1 MVESYR
7 GVIPFLV
14 ADFARIALL
23 VAFPPITLWLVQYM
37 NLLENLYLMATF
49 LLTDFDAKSYA
60 LEEKLFVDAGLRFV
74 TAQAKTED
82 DVIRAAMDCGADGL
96 LIQYAPVTERVL
108 AALPRVGIC
117 SRIGAG
123 FDTIDPKACEQHGVW
138 LANSPDY
145 GVGEVAT
152 HALAL
157 ALDIIRGT
165 TFHTIDIRAG
175 KWHYE
180 SNGTRRRATETTLG
194 IVGLGRIGKR
204 MAHVSRNL
212 FKRVIAYDPYLIDG
226 DFPAFVER
234 ARDLHELFAQ
244 ADVVSPH
251 TPLNDETR
259 GMLDAGCFAA
269 MKRGSYVVNTSR
281 GAVINIDDLLDAL
294 DSGQLDSAG
303 LDVLPIEPARPGE
316 RLTEHPR
323 VVLTPHSAFYSVESE
338 IELRTKA
345 AKNLI
350 SWAKTG
356 QPDYPVVLGSRK
368 LIT

>member
-1 MVESYR
+1 
-7 GVIPFLV
+7 
-14 ADFARIALL
+14 
-23 VAFPPITLWLVQYM
+23 
-37 NLLENLYLMATF
+37 MATF
-49 LLTDFDAKSYA
+49 LLTDFDAKNFQ
-60 LEEKLFVDAGLRFV
+60 LEEKLFADAGMRFV

-82 DVIRAAMDCGADGL
+82 DVIAAAAACKADGL
-96 LIQYAPVTERVL
+96 LIQYAPVSERVL
-108 AALPRVGIC
+108 AALPQVGIC

-123 FDTIDPKACEQHGVW
+123 FDTVDHVACEKLGVW

-165 TFHTIDIRAG
+165 TFHTADIRAG

-180 SNGTRRRATETTLG
+180 SNGKRRRATEMTLG

-204 MAHVSRNL
+204 MAHVSRNV
-212 FKRVIAYDPYLIDG
+212 FKRVVAYDPYLIDG

-234 ARDLHELFAQ
+234 ARSLNDLFVQ

-251 TPLNDETR
+251 VPLNDETR
-259 GMLDAGCFAA
+259 GMIDAKCFAA
-269 MKRGSYVVNTSR
+269 MKRGGYIVNSSR
-281 GAVINIDDLLDAL
+281 GAVINIVDLLAAL

-303 LDVLPIEPARPGE
+303 LDVLPVEPARPGE
-316 RLTEHPR
+316 ALTEHAR

-345 AKNLI
+345 ARNLI
-350 SWAKTG
+350 TWANTG
-356 QPDYPVVLGSRK
+356 RPDYPVVVGTRK
-368 LIT
+368 LP

>member
-1 MVESYR
+1 MPV
-7 GVIPFLV
+7 
-14 ADFARIALL
+14 
-23 VAFPPITLWLVQYM
+23 
-37 NLLENLYLMATF
+37 F
-49 LLTDFDAKSYA
+49 LLTDFDAPSFA
-60 LEEKLFVDAGLRFV
+60 LEEKLFADAGMRFV
-74 TAQAKTED
+74 TAQARTED
-82 DVIRAAMDCGADGL
+82 EVIAAATECNADGL
-96 LIQYAPVTERVL
+96 LIQYAPVSERVL
-108 AALPRVGIC
+108 TALPRVGIC

-123 FDTIDPKACEQHGVW
+123 FDTIDPAACQRHGVW

-165 TFHTIDIRAG
+165 TFHTADIRAG

-180 SNGTRRRATETTLG
+180 SNGKRRRATEMTLG

-212 FKRVIAYDPYLIDG
+212 FKRVVAYDPYLIDG

-234 ARDLHELFAQ
+234 VRDLHELFRQ

-251 TPLNDETR
+251 VPLNDETR
-259 GMLDAGCFAA
+259 GMIDAECFAA
-269 MKRGSYVVNTSR
+269 MKPRSYIVNTAR
-281 GAVINIDDLLDAL
+281 GAVINIPDLLAAL
-294 DSGQLDSAG
+294 DSEQLDSAG
-303 LDVLPIEPARPGE
+303 LDVLPNEPARPGE

-345 AKNLI
+345 ARNLI
-350 SWAKTG
+350 TWARTG
-356 QPDYPVVLGSRK
+356 RPDYPVVVGNRTLKPG
-368 LIT
+368 

>member
-1 MVESYR
+1 MPV
-7 GVIPFLV
+7 
-14 ADFARIALL
+14 
-23 VAFPPITLWLVQYM
+23 
-37 NLLENLYLMATF
+37 F
-49 LLTDFDAKSYA
+49 LLTDFDAPNFA
-60 LEEKLFVDAGLRFV
+60 LEEKLFADAGMRFV
-74 TAQAKTED
+74 TAQARSED
-82 DVIRAAMDCGADGL
+82 EVIAAATACNADGL

-108 AALPRVGIC
+108 SALPRVGIC

-123 FDTIDPKACEQHGVW
+123 FDTIDPKACAKLGVW

-165 TFHTIDIRAG
+165 TFHTADIRAG

-180 SNGTRRRATETTLG
+180 SNGKRRRATEMTLG

-234 ARDLHELFAQ
+234 VRDLHELFRQ

-251 TPLNDETR
+251 VPLNDETR
-259 GMLDAGCFAA
+259 GMIDAACFAA
-269 MKRGSYVVNTSR
+269 MKPRSYVVNTAR
-281 GAVINIDDLLDAL
+281 GAVINIPDLLAAL

-303 LDVLPIEPARPGE
+303 LDVLPDEPALPGE

-345 AKNLI
+345 ARNLI
-350 SWAKTG
+350 TWARTG
-356 QPDYPVVLGSRK
+356 RPDYPVVMGTKTL
-368 LIT
+368 LPA

>member
-1 MVESYR
+1 M
-7 GVIPFLV
+7 
-14 ADFARIALL
+14 
-23 VAFPPITLWLVQYM
+23 T
-37 NLLENLYLMATF
+37 TF
-49 LLTDFDAKSYA
+49 LLTDFDATSFA
-60 LEEKLFVDAGLRFV
+60 LEEKLFADAGMRLV

-82 DVIRAAMDCGADGL
+82 EVIRAATECNADGL
-96 LIQYAPVTERVL
+96 LVQYAPVTGRVL

-123 FDTIDPKACEQHGVW
+123 FDTIDANACAKHGVW

-157 ALDIIRGT
+157 ALDIVRGT
-165 TFHTIDIRAG
+165 TFHTTDIRAG

-180 SNGTRRRATETTLG
+180 SNGKRRRATEMTIG

-234 ARDLHELFAQ
+234 VRDLHELFAQ

-281 GAVINIDDLLDAL
+281 GAVINIEDLLNAL

-303 LDVLPIEPARPGE
+303 LDVLPVEPARPGE
-316 RLTEHPR
+316 RLTEHRR

-338 IELRTKA
+338 VELRTKA

-350 SWAKTG
+350 TWAKTG
-356 QPDYPVVLGSRK
+356 RPDYPVVVGTRK
-368 LIT
+368 LVTT

>member
-1 MVESYR
+1 MPRVLFADNEFPDISLER
-7 GVIPFLV
+7 EIFERAGIELV
-14 ADFARIALL
+14 
-23 VAFPPITLWLVQYM
+23 VAQW
-37 NLLENLYLMATF
+37 
-49 LLTDFDAKSYA
+49 
-60 LEEKLFVDAGLRFV
+60 R
-74 TAQAKTED
+74 TED
-82 DVIRAAMDCGADGL
+82 DVVRAASGAFGIL
-96 LIQYAPVTERVL
+96 LQYAPIGRTV
-108 AALPRVGIC
+108 ASSLPGLGIV

-123 FDTIDPKACEQHGVW
+123 FDTVDTAACAEHGIWV
-138 LANSPDY
+138 ANSPDY

-165 TFHTIDIRAG
+165 TFHTADIRAG

-180 SNGTRRRATETTLG
+180 SNGKRRRATEMTLG

-234 ARDLHELFAQ
+234 VRDLHELFRQ

-251 TPLNDETR
+251 VPLNDETR
-259 GMLDAGCFAA
+259 GMIDAGCFAA
-269 MKRGSYVVNTSR
+269 MKPRSYVVNTAR
-281 GAVINIDDLLDAL
+281 GAVINIPDLLAAL

-303 LDVLPIEPARPGE
+303 LDVLPNEPARPGE

-345 AKNLI
+345 ARNLI
-350 SWAKTG
+350 TWARTG
-356 QPDYPVVLGSRK
+356 RPDYPVVVGKRTLQS
-368 LIT
+368 T

>member
-1 MVESYR
+1 MPV
-7 GVIPFLV
+7 
-14 ADFARIALL
+14 
-23 VAFPPITLWLVQYM
+23 
-37 NLLENLYLMATF
+37 F
-49 LLTDFDAKSYA
+49 LLTDFDAPNFA
-60 LEEKLFVDAGLRFV
+60 LEEKLFADAGMRFV
-74 TAQAKTED
+74 TAQARSED
-82 DVIRAAMDCGADGL
+82 EVIAAATACAADGL

-108 AALPRVGIC
+108 SALPRVGIC

-123 FDTIDPKACEQHGVW
+123 FDTVDPKACAKLGVW

-165 TFHTIDIRAG
+165 TFHTADIRAG

-180 SNGTRRRATETTLG
+180 SNGKRRRATEMTLG

-234 ARDLHELFAQ
+234 VHDLQELFRQ

-251 TPLNDETR
+251 VPLNDETR
-259 GMLDAGCFAA
+259 GMIDAACFAA
-269 MKRGSYVVNTSR
+269 MKPRSYVVNTAR
-281 GAVINIDDLLDAL
+281 GAVINIPDLLAAL

-303 LDVLPIEPARPGE
+303 LDVLPDEPARPGE

-345 AKNLI
+345 ARNLI
-350 SWAKTG
+350 TWARTG
-356 QPDYPVVLGSRK
+356 RPDYPVVMGT
-368 LIT
+368 ITLLPA

>member
-1 MVESYR
+1 
-7 GVIPFLV
+7 
-14 ADFARIALL
+14 
-23 VAFPPITLWLVQYM
+23 
-37 NLLENLYLMATF
+37 MATV
-49 LLTDFDAKSYA
+49 LLTDFDAHDFK
-60 LEEKLFVDAGLRFV
+60 LEEKLFAEAGIKFV

-82 DVIRAAMDCGADGL
+82 DVIQAAIACNADGL
-96 LIQYAPVTERVL
+96 LIQYAPITDRVL

-123 FDTIDPKACEQHGVW
+123 FDTVDPKACERHGVW

-165 TFHTIDIRAG
+165 TFHTADIRAG

-180 SNGTRRRATETTLG
+180 SNGLRRRASEMTLG

-204 MAHVSRNL
+204 MAHVSRNI

-234 ARDLHELFAQ
+234 ARSLHDLFAA

-259 GMLDAGCFAA
+259 DMIDATCFNA

-281 GAVINIDDLLDAL
+281 GAVIHINDLLDAL

-303 LDVLPIEPARPGE
+303 LDVLPTEPARPGE
-316 RLTEHPR
+316 RLTEHAR

-345 AKNLI
+345 ARNLI
-350 SWAKTG
+350 TWVNTG
-356 QPDYPVVLGSRK
+356 RPDYPVVIGTRTLLPS
-368 LIT
+368 

>member
-1 MVESYR
+1 
-7 GVIPFLV
+7 
-14 ADFARIALL
+14 
-23 VAFPPITLWLVQYM
+23 
-37 NLLENLYLMATF
+37 MATF
-49 LLTDFDAKSYA
+49 LLTDFDAKSFA
-60 LEEKLFVDAGLRFV
+60 LEEKLFADAGVRFV

-82 DVIRAAMDCGADGL
+82 DVIRAAMDCDADGL

-123 FDTIDPKACEQHGVW
+123 FDTIDPRACEKRGVW

-157 ALDIIRGT
+157 VLDIIRGT

-180 SNGTRRRATETTLG
+180 SNGTRRRATEMTLG

-234 ARDLHELFAQ
+234 VRDLHELFAL

-269 MKRGSYVVNTSR
+269 MKRGSYIVNTSR
-281 GAVINIDDLLDAL
+281 GAVINIDDLLNAL

-316 RLTEHPR
+316 RLTDHPR
-323 VVLTPHSAFYSVESE
+323 LVLTPHSAFYSVESE
-338 IELRTKA
+338 VELRTKA
-345 AKNLI
+345 ARNLI
-350 SWAKTG
+350 TWAKTG
-356 QPDYPVVLGSRK
+356 RPDYPVVIGNRK
-368 LIT
+368 LT

>member
-1 MVESYR
+1 
-7 GVIPFLV
+7 
-14 ADFARIALL
+14 
-23 VAFPPITLWLVQYM
+23 
-37 NLLENLYLMATF
+37 
-49 LLTDFDAKSYA
+49 
-60 LEEKLFVDAGLRFV
+60 
-74 TAQAKTED
+74 
-82 DVIRAAMDCGADGL
+82 
-96 LIQYAPVTERVL
+96 LIQYAPVSERVL
-108 AALPRVGIC
+108 AALPQVGIC

-123 FDTIDPKACEQHGVW
+123 FDTVDHVACEKLGVW

-165 TFHTIDIRAG
+165 TFHTADIRAG

-180 SNGTRRRATETTLG
+180 SNGKRRRATEMTLG

-204 MAHVSRNL
+204 MAHVSRNI
-212 FKRVIAYDPYLIDG
+212 FKRVVAYDPYLIDG

-234 ARDLHELFAQ
+234 ARSLNDLFAQ

-251 TPLNDETR
+251 VPLNDETR
-259 GMLDAGCFAA
+259 GMIDAKCFAA
-269 MKRGSYVVNTSR
+269 MKRGGYIVNSSR
-281 GAVINIDDLLDAL
+281 GAVINIVDLLAAL

-303 LDVLPIEPARPGE
+303 LDVLPVEPARPGE
-316 RLTEHPR
+316 ALTEHPR

-345 AKNLI
+345 ARNLI
-350 SWAKTG
+350 TWANTG
-356 QPDYPVVLGSRK
+356 RPDYPVVVGTRK
-368 LIT
+368 LP

>member
-1 MVESYR
+1 
-7 GVIPFLV
+7 
-14 ADFARIALL
+14 
-23 VAFPPITLWLVQYM
+23 
-37 NLLENLYLMATF
+37 MATF
-49 LLTDFDAKSYA
+49 LLTDFDARDFK
-60 LEEKLFVDAGLRFV
+60 LEESLFAAAGMGLV
-74 TAQAKTED
+74 IAQARTEAE
-82 DVIRAAMDCGADGL
+82 VIAAATARAADGL
-96 LIQYAPVTERVL
+96 LIQYAPVTDRVL

-123 FDTIDPKACEQHGVW
+123 FDTVDPQACQRHGVW

-165 TFHTIDIRAG
+165 TFHTADIRAG

-180 SNGTRRRATETTLG
+180 SNGLRRRATEMTLG

-204 MAHVSRNL
+204 MAHVSRNI
-212 FKRVIAYDPYLIDG
+212 FKRVVAYDPYLIDG

-234 ARDLHELFAQ
+234 AESLHALFAA

-251 TPLNDETR
+251 TPLNDQTR
-259 GMLDAGCFAA
+259 GMIDGACFSA
-269 MKRGSYVVNTSR
+269 MRRGSYVVNTSR
-281 GAVINIDDLLDAL
+281 GAVINIDDLLTAL
-294 DSGQLDSAG
+294 DSGQLDSVG
-303 LDVLPIEPARPGE
+303 LDVLPAEPALPGQ

-345 AKNLI
+345 ARNLVT
-350 SWAKTG
+350 WARTG
-356 QPDYPVVLGSRK
+356 RPDYPVVTGTRRLVAG
-368 LIT
+368 

>member
-1 MVESYR
+1 
-7 GVIPFLV
+7 
-14 ADFARIALL
+14 
-23 VAFPPITLWLVQYM
+23 
-37 NLLENLYLMATF
+37 MATF
-49 LLTDFDAKSYA
+49 LLTDFDAKSFA
-60 LEEKLFVDAGLRFV
+60 LEEKLFADAGVRFV

-82 DVIRAAMDCGADGL
+82 DVIRAAMDCDADGL

-123 FDTIDPKACEQHGVW
+123 FDTIDPKACEKRGVW

-157 ALDIIRGT
+157 VLDIIRGT

-180 SNGTRRRATETTLG
+180 SNGTRRRATEMTLG

-234 ARDLHELFAQ
+234 VRDLHELFAL

-269 MKRGSYVVNTSR
+269 MKRGSYIVNTSR
-281 GAVINIDDLLDAL
+281 GAVINIDDLLNAL

-316 RLTEHPR
+316 RLTDHPR
-323 VVLTPHSAFYSVESE
+323 LVLTPHSAFYSVESE
-338 IELRTKA
+338 VELRTKA
-345 AKNLI
+345 ARNLI
-350 SWAKTG
+350 TWAKTG
-356 QPDYPVVLGSRK
+356 RPDYPVVIGNRK
-368 LIT
+368 LT

>member
-1 MVESYR
+1 M
-7 GVIPFLV
+7 P
-14 ADFARIALL
+14 
-23 VAFPPITLWLVQYM
+23 
-37 NLLENLYLMATF
+37 TF
-49 LLTDFDAKSYA
+49 LLTDFDASHFNI
-60 LEEKLFVDAGLRFV
+60 EEKLFADAGMSLVF
-74 TAQAKTED
+74 AQAKTED
-82 DVIRAAMDCGADGL
+82 DVIRAATECSADGL
-96 LIQYAPVTERVL
+96 LVQYAPITDRVL

-123 FDTIDPKACEQHGVW
+123 YDTIDPKACEKHGVW

-157 ALDIIRGT
+157 ALDIVRGT
-165 TFHTIDIRAG
+165 TFHTNDIRAG

-180 SNGTRRRATETTLG
+180 SNGKRRRATEMTLG

-204 MAHVSRNL
+204 MAHVSRNI

-234 ARDLHELFAQ
+234 VRDLHELFAQ

-251 TPLNDETR
+251 VLLNDETR
-259 GMLDAGCFAA
+259 SMINVQCFAA
-269 MKRGSYVVNTSR
+269 MKPGSYIVNTSR
-281 GAVINIDDLLDAL
+281 GAVINIPDLIAAL

-303 LDVLPIEPARPGE
+303 LDVLPTEPARPGDA
-316 RLTEHPR
+316 LTEHPR

-345 AKNLI
+345 ARNLI
-350 SWAKTG
+350 TWAKTG
-356 QPDYPVVLGSRK
+356 RPDYPVVYGKRSIQL
-368 LIT
+368 